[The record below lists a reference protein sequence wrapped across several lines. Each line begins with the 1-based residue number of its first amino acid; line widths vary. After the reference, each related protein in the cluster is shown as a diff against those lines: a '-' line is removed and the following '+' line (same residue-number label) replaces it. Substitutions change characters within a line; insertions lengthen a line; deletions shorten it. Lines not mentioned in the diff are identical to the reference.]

1 MKKHNTI
8 IESPNPPKTNDI
20 WLDGSTLKH
29 LTKGK
34 WTPIGQSDAEERKE
48 LEKKVEEI
56 EEKVVPYNTGTPGL
70 VLAKDRN
77 NDTRWR
83 PLLGTTRASELILV
97 GTGLKYEPNSYFSE
111 LSMRVGA
118 GLGVNT
124 QNGNI
129 YVNTGSGLGLNTST
143 GKVGV
148 NIGTGLEFA
157 TDMQNLG
164 AVNVKWGT
172 GLTEGLDGAI
182 RVHWGSGLSNEAD
195 ATGKKR
201 GSIFVVT
208 GSGLTLDAQGK
219 VAARLGTGLIF
230 DSNGKVGV
238 GLSGGLDADPDGL
251 YINIGTGVQI
261 DGGGYLVTRIG
272 EGLAYDNSD
281 SIILSPTYKTKIDGI
296 AEGANKYV
304 LPAATTSAIG
314 GVKKA
319 TAPTTLTEDAE
330 LSDVIAAINSI
341 ISALSGS
348 GVF

>member
-8 IESPNPPKTNDI
+8 VESPNPPKTNDI

-157 TDMQNLG
+157 TEATNLG
-164 AVNVKWGT
+164 SLCVS
-172 GLTEGLDGAI
+172 I
-182 RVHWGSGLSNEAD
+182 GSGLKCLETDGHIKVN
-195 ATGKKR
+195 
-201 GSIFVVT
+201 I
-208 GSGLTLDAQGK
+208 GSGLRF
-219 VAARLGTGLIF
+219 V
-230 DSNGKVGV
+230 S
-238 GLSGGLDADPDGL
+238 
-251 YINIGTGVQI
+251 GTGVI
-261 DGGGYLVTRIG
+261 DVVVSSGLYYNSDFIGIKCGTGVEISENNSLVTKVG
-272 EGLAYDNSD
+272 EGLGYDD
-281 SIILSPTYKTKIDGI
+281 SNTIILAPTYKTKIDGI

-319 TAPTTLTEDAE
+319 TAPTTLAEDAE
-330 LSDVIAAINSI
+330 LSDVIAAVNSI

>member
-164 AVNVKWGT
+164 AVNVK
-172 GLTEGLDGAI
+172 I
-182 RVHWGSGLSNEAD
+182 GSGLKCLEGD
-195 ATGKKR
+195 GY
-201 GSIFVVT
+201 I
-208 GSGLTLDAQGK
+208 K
-219 VAARLGTGLIF
+219 VNLGTGLGFRNTGTGI
-230 DSNGKVGV
+230 DVL
-238 GLSGGLDADPDGL
+238 LSSGL
-251 YINIGTGVQI
+251 YYNMNTIGILCGTGVEI
-261 DGGGYLVTRIG
+261 EAGGSLVTKVG
-272 EGLAYDNSD
+272 EGLGYDDNNT
-281 SIILSPTYKTKIDGI
+281 IILSPTYKTKIDGI

-330 LSDVIAAINSI
+330 LSDVIAAVNSI